1 MLVKDTAC
9 KANGKIFKPH
19 PLTSENLPL
28 DALSFQRGIGYRYY
42 SKDNN
47 HFICNLLLYKEHVA
61 HKIASIGAY
70 LSTSE
75 TKSRNEQKRGTS
87 LIN

>member
-9 KANGKIFKPH
+9 KAHGEIFKLR
-19 PLTSENLPL
+19 PLMKNVPL
-28 DALSFQRGIGYRYY
+28 DALSFPTWNRMQVH

-61 HKIASIGAY
+61 HKMASTGAY
-70 LSTSE
+70 PSTSE
-75 TKSRNEQKRGTS
+75 TRSRNEQKEEQA
-87 LIN
+87 